1 VINTAVNYLA
11 VGVVSVAAFVLSSV
25 YYAVF
30 GRLRAAELGH
40 DVPRRPAPWQVLA
53 ELLRNVVLAL
63 VLALLHVGWG
73 GALLLWLAFPVV
85 LLTGSVM
92 WDRAPRRLA
101 VVHAGDWLLKLL
113 LMTLVLANWR

>member
-1 VINTAVNYLA
+1 MINTVVNYLA
-11 VGVVSVAAFVLSSV
+11 VGVVSVAAFVLSTV
-25 YYAVF
+25 YYLAF
-30 GRLRAAELGH
+30 GKVRAAELGH
-40 DVPRRPAPWQVLA
+40 DVPSRPAPWQVLA

-63 VLALLHVGWG
+63 VLALLHVGPG